1 MSLKKSIKSISEDLS
16 LIEGQTE
23 SIIENRRKK
32 PMTEKI
38 WVPKTFI
45 LISIHPFFDYMKQL
59 LENLVKYL
67 RREQKMADIFE
78 AYVYKM
84 VFEIPTPLKD
94 KKAVIYD
101 GVFIYNVDTLELPYV
116 ADDFFRT
123 LFDKVEVNSII
134 SIFTHMLCQTPIIL
148 AAEHLEELVPIH
160 QALYSLIYPFV
171 YSISAPCV
179 HNNDAEDDD
188 DNELQHIITMC
199 PVFNGI
205 LHKDVKIC
213 ERIIRSN

>member
-1 MSLKKSIKSISEDLS
+1 M
-16 LIEGQTE
+16 
-23 SIIENRRKK
+23 ENRIRK
-32 PMTEKI
+32 PTTMKI

-45 LISIHPFFDYMKQL
+45 IISVHPFYDHMQQL
-59 LENLVKYL
+59 LANLVEYL
-67 RREQKMADIFE
+67 RHKNDQKTMVDIFE

-116 ADDFFRT
+116 ADDFFRI
-123 LFDKVEVNSII
+123 LFDKVEVNDII
-134 SIFTHMLCQTPIIL
+134 KIFTHMLCQTPIIL
-148 AAEHLEELVPIH
+148 AAENLEELVPIH

-179 HNNDAEDDD
+179 HNNDAPDDD
-188 DNELQHIITMC
+188 DNEL
-199 PVFNGI
+199 
-205 LHKDVKIC
+205 
-213 ERIIRSN
+213 